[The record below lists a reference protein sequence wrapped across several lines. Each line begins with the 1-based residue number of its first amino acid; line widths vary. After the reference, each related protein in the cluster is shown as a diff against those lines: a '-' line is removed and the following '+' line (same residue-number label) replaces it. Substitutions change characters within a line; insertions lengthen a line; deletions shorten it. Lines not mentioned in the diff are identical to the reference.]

1 MFCWLRRWLSK
12 TAYYQAEKLAVLKVS
27 LSAEVLEIYLVDLKE
42 LLKVASMVDVKAFFE
57 VGLFA
62 VLKVVEPVA
71 SSVRP
76 LVGELVF
83 VTVIE
88 WVVYL
93 EGKWD
98 SDWV

>member
-1 MFCWLRRWLSK
+1 M
-12 TAYYQAEKLAVLKVS
+12 LKVS
-27 LSAEVLEIYLVDLKE
+27 LSAEVLEVYLVDLKE
-42 LLKVASMVDVKAFFE
+42 LLKIASMVDVKAFFE
-57 VGLFA
+57 VGSLA

-88 WVVYL
+88 WVVCL

-98 SDWV
+98 FDWV